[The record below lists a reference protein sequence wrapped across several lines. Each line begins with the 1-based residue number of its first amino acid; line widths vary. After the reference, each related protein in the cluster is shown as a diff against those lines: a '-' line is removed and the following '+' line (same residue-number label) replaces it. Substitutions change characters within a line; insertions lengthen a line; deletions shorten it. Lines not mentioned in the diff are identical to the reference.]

1 VSYGSRIKL
10 TASWYNTNNDEQFIG
25 EDDDDNV
32 DYIRNGCISLCIKPH
47 SKRYNMIKKHIRND
61 TT

>member
-1 VSYGSRIKL
+1 L

-32 DYIRNGCISLCIKPH
+32 DYIRNGSISLCIKPH
-47 SKRYNMIKKHIRND
+47 SKRYNMIKNHIRND
-61 TT
+61 TR